1 MAPTSWISII
11 IKEGKFRQVR
21 KMTAAVNLPTL
32 RLIRVRVG
40 NIKLGEL
47 KISDV
52 KEVSSLV

>member
-1 MAPTSWISII
+1 
-11 IKEGKFRQVR
+11 
-21 KMTAAVNLPTL
+21 MTAAVNLPTL

-52 KEVSSLV
+52 KEVSSLVQY